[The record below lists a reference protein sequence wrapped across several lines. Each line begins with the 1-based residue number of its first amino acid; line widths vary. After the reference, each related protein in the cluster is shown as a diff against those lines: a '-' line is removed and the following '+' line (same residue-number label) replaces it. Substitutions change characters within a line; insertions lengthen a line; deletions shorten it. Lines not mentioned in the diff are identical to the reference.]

1 MVGKSQTKSR
11 LGKIFATEGVRWKKV
26 WVVRNAY
33 LENEGLASVIILW
46 TFEPKPQHNANKLFK
61 HDL

>member
-33 LENEGLASVIILW
+33 LENEGLASVIIL
-46 TFEPKPQHNANKLFK
+46 
-61 HDL
+61 